1 MRYLVLAY
9 GHERDWQ
16 ALGKREQDQLLAQDQ
31 ALRDRGD
38 LVAALGEPA
47 TTVRAWDG
55 DPLASEG
62 PFGVS
67 PLPLAG
73 FGIVE
78 AADLDEAIRL
88 VANTPCAR
96 ARGAVELRPIAI
108 MNLPDWKGGGAG
120 PVARGARPAEPAS
133 PDL

>member
-1 MRYLVLAY
+1 V
-9 GHERDWQ
+9 
-16 ALGKREQDQLLAQDQ
+16 
-31 ALRDRGD
+31 LRDRGD

-55 DPLASEG
+55 TPLASES

-78 AADLDEAIRL
+78 AGDLDEAIQL
-88 VANTPCAR
+88 VAGTPCAR
-96 ARGAVELRPIAI
+96 ARGALEVRPIAM
-108 MNLPDWKGGGAG
+108 MNLPDWNRG
-120 PVARGARPAEPAS
+120 PDPSRPSGRGSGEFRSTSEEH
-133 PDL
+133 